1 VAIADSEAA
10 DAKARG
16 FARMS
21 PRALAGRVNAWRR
34 DGSDRA
40 VAQRNAGSAFLIRSA
55 SAGIIYLTQVLLA
68 RWMGRFEFGVY
79 VYVWAWV
86 GFLGMWAA
94 GGIAPAA
101 QRFIPEYR
109 TRGDA
114 AGVRGFL
121 VGSRWVSLAY
131 GTIVGLL
138 LAATV
143 LAFTHQIPA
152 YDWLPL
158 LIGAAVIPIF
168 PVSSVQDTIAR
179 CFNWIELGLIPNYVI
194 HPLIIC
200 TAVAAIH
207 FLGLGVTAL
216 HGLVAAALGMWTM
229 TLIQTALLRRRLRRA
244 VAPGERRYELR
255 YWMVTSLPIA
265 FVDGFFLL
273 LTYVDTLILQIF
285 VGPAEIAIYYAAT
298 KTLAILNFIYFAVS
312 AASAHRFAQ
321 YYVSGEHDK
330 LAGFLKDA
338 VRWTFWP
345 SLALGLVLLALG
357 EPILSLFG
365 PGFAEG
371 YPLLFVLAIG
381 LMARASVGP
390 AERLLSM
397 QDQQV
402 ASATIYA
409 CAFATNLVLCLLLIP
424 RFGLVGAAASTASA
438 VVTESVLLFVVTKRR
453 LGLHIFVFGR

>member
-1 VAIADSEAA
+1 MAIADSEAA
-10 DAKARG
+10 DRKTRG

-21 PRALAGRVNAWRR
+21 PRAIAGRVNAWRR
-34 DGSDRA
+34 DDSDRA

-79 VYVWAWV
+79 VYAWAWV

-109 TRGDA
+109 ARGDE
-114 AGVRGFL
+114 AGLRGFL
-121 VGSRWVSLAY
+121 FGSRWVSFAY
-131 GTIVGLL
+131 GAIVGLL

-143 LAFTHQIPA
+143 LLFAHKIPF
-152 YDWLPL
+152 YYWLPL

-200 TAVAAIH
+200 TAVAAVH
-207 FLGLGVTAL
+207 FFGGGVTAV
-216 HGLVAAALGMWTM
+216 HALVAASLGMWVM
-229 TLIQTALLRRRLRRA
+229 TLIQTALLRRRLKRT
-244 VAPGERRYELR
+244 VPPGERRYELR

-285 VGPAEIAIYYAAT
+285 VGPAEIAVYYAAT

-312 AASAHRFAQ
+312 AASAHRFAH
-321 YYVSGEHDK
+321 YYVRGEHDK
-330 LAGFLKDA
+330 LASFLKDA

-345 SLALGLVLLALG
+345 SLALGLAMLALG
-357 EPILSLFG
+357 KPILSLFG

-397 QDQQV
+397 QDQQI
-402 ASATIYA
+402 ASAMIYA
-409 CAFATNLVLCLLLIP
+409 GAFATNLVLCLLLIP
-424 RFGLVGAAASTASA
+424 HFGLIGAAASTASA
-438 VVTESVLLFVVTKRR
+438 VVTESVLLFVVTKRK

>member
-1 VAIADSEAA
+1 MAITQTGGEPVGAA
-10 DAKARG
+10 RLSLRAAAAR
-16 FARMS
+16 
-21 PRALAGRVNAWRR
+21 LNAWRR

-40 VAQRNAGSAFLIRSA
+40 IAQRNAGAAFLIRSA

-79 VYVWAWV
+79 VYAWAWV

-109 TRGDA
+109 ARDDQPGL
-114 AGVRGFL
+114 RGFL
-121 VGSRWVSLAY
+121 FGSRWVSFAY

-138 LAATV
+138 LAAAV
-143 LAFTHQIPA
+143 LMLGDKIAP
-152 YDWLPL
+152 YYWLPL

-200 TAVAAIH
+200 AAVAAVH
-207 FLGLGVTAL
+207 FLGGGVTAV
-216 HGLVAAALGMWTM
+216 HGLVAAAVGMWIM

-255 YWMVTSLPIA
+255 YWMVSSLPIA

-273 LTYVDTLILQIF
+273 LTYVDTLILQVF
-285 VGPAEIAIYYAAT
+285 VGPADIAVYYAAT

-321 YYVSGEHDK
+321 YYVAGEHDK

-345 SLALGLVLLALG
+345 SLALGLALLALG
-357 EPILSLFG
+357 KPILSLFG

-371 YPLLFVLAIG
+371 YPLMFVLAIG

-397 QDQQV
+397 QDQQR
-402 ASATIYA
+402 ASAAIYA
-409 CAFATNLVLCLLLIP
+409 GAFATNLVLCLTLIP
-424 RFGLVGAAASTASA
+424 HFGLIGAAASTASA
-438 VVTESVLLFVVTKRR
+438 IVVESTLLYVVTKRR

>member
-1 VAIADSEAA
+1 VAITDSESS
-10 DAKARG
+10 G
-16 FARMS
+16 FARLS
-21 PRALAGRVNAWRR
+21 WRGLAGRLNAWRR

-79 VYVWAWV
+79 VYAWAWV

-94 GGIAPAA
+94 GGIAPGA

-114 AGVRGFL
+114 AGLRGFL
-121 VGSRWVSLAY
+121 LGSRWVSFAY
-131 GTIVGLL
+131 GAIVGVL

-143 LAFTHQIPA
+143 LAFGDRIAP
-152 YDWLPL
+152 YYWLPL

-200 TAVAAIH
+200 VAVAALH
-207 FLGLGVTAL
+207 FLGGGVTAV
-216 HGLVAAALGMWTM
+216 HGLMAAAAGMWTM
-229 TLIQTALLRRRLRRA
+229 TLIQTALLRHRLKCA
-244 VAPGERRYELR
+244 VPPGERRYELR
-255 YWMVTSLPIA
+255 YWMLSSLPIA

-285 VGPAEIAIYYAAT
+285 VGPADIAVYYAAT

-321 YYVSGEHDK
+321 YYVAGEHDK
-330 LAGFLKDA
+330 LAAFLKDA

-357 EPILSLFG
+357 KPILSLFG
-365 PGFAEG
+365 PGFTDG
-371 YPLLFVLAIG
+371 YPLMFVLAVG

-397 QDQQV
+397 QDQQMW
-402 ASATIYA
+402 SAAIYA
-409 CAFATNLVLCLLLIP
+409 CAFATNLVLCLTLIP
-424 RFGLVGAAASTASA
+424 RFGLTGAAASTASA
-438 VVTESVLLFVVTKRR
+438 IVVESVLLFVVTKRR

>member
-1 VAIADSEAA
+1 MAIADSETEGGET
-10 DAKARG
+10 RG
-16 FARMS
+16 LARMS
-21 PRALAGRVNAWRR
+21 LRTIAGRVKAWRR

-109 TRGDA
+109 ARDDE
-114 AGVRGFL
+114 AGLRGFL
-121 VGSRWVSLAY
+121 LGSRWVSFGY
-131 GTIVGLL
+131 GAIVGLL

-143 LAFTHQIPA
+143 LLFTHNIPS
-152 YDWLPL
+152 YYWLPL

-200 TAVAAIH
+200 TAVAAMH
-207 FLGLGVTAL
+207 FLGGGVNAV
-216 HGLVAAALGMWTM
+216 HGLVAASLGMWTM
-229 TLIQTALLRRRLRRA
+229 TLIQTALLRRRLKRT
-244 VAPGERRYELR
+244 VPPGERRYELR

-273 LTYVDTLILQIF
+273 LTYVDTLILQMF
-285 VGPAEIAIYYAAT
+285 VGPAEIAVYYAAT

-312 AASAHRFAQ
+312 AATAHRFAH

-345 SLALGLVLLALG
+345 SLALGTAMLALG
-357 EPILSLFG
+357 KPILSLFG
-365 PGFAEG
+365 PGFTEG
-371 YPLLFVLAIG
+371 YPLMFVLAIG

-397 QDQQV
+397 QDQQI
-402 ASATIYA
+402 ASAAIYA
-409 CAFATNLVLCLLLIP
+409 CAFATNLALCLLLIP
-424 RFGLVGAAASTASA
+424 HFGLVGAAASTASA
-438 VVTESVLLFVVTKRR
+438 IVVESTLLFVVTKRR

>member
-1 VAIADSEAA
+1 VAVANGEAG
-10 DAKARG
+10 G
-16 FARMS
+16 FARIS
-21 PRALAGRVNAWRR
+21 PRAIAARVTAWRR

-109 TRGDA
+109 ARGDE
-114 AGVRGFL
+114 AGLRGFL
-121 VGSRWVSLAY
+121 LGSRWVSFAY
-131 GTIVGLL
+131 GTVAGLL
-138 LAATV
+138 LAVTV
-143 LAFTHQIPA
+143 MLLTHRIAP
-152 YDWLPL
+152 YYWLPL
-158 LIGAAVIPIF
+158 MIGAAVIPIF

-194 HPLIIC
+194 HPMIIC
-200 TAVAAIH
+200 TAVAAVH
-207 FLGLGVTAL
+207 FSGVGVTAL

-229 TLIQTALLRRRLRRA
+229 TLIQTALLRRRLKRA

-255 YWMVTSLPIA
+255 YWMVTALPIA

-285 VGPAEIAIYYAAT
+285 VGPADIAVYYAST

-321 YYVSGEHDK
+321 YYVNGEHDK
-330 LAGFLKDA
+330 LASFLQDT

-345 SLALGLVLLALG
+345 SLALGLVMLALG
-357 EPILSLFG
+357 RPILSLFG

-397 QDQQV
+397 QDQQI
-402 ASATIYA
+402 ASAMIYA
-409 CAFATNLVLCLLLIP
+409 GAFATNLVLCLLLIP
-424 RFGLVGAAASTASA
+424 HFGLMGAAASTASA
-438 VVTESVLLFVVTKRR
+438 VVTESVLLFVVTKRK
-453 LGLHIFVFGR
+453 LGLHIFVFGG

>member
-1 VAIADSEAA
+1 VAVANGEAS
-10 DAKARG
+10 G
-16 FARMS
+16 FARIS
-21 PRALAGRVNAWRR
+21 PRAIAARVAAWRR

-109 TRGDA
+109 ARGDE
-114 AGVRGFL
+114 AGLRGFL
-121 VGSRWVSLAY
+121 LGSRWVSFAY

-138 LAATV
+138 LAVTV
-143 LAFTHQIPA
+143 LLLTHRIA
-152 YDWLPL
+152 SYYWLPL
-158 LIGAAVIPIF
+158 MVGAAVIPIF

-200 TAVAAIH
+200 TAVAAVH
-207 FLGLGVTAL
+207 FFGGGVTAL

-229 TLIQTALLRRRLRRA
+229 TLIQTALLRRRLKRVVPA
-244 VAPGERRYELR
+244 GEQRYELR
-255 YWMVTSLPIA
+255 YWMVTALPIA

-285 VGPAEIAIYYAAT
+285 VGPADIAVYYAST

-321 YYVSGEHDK
+321 YYVNGEHDK
-330 LAGFLKDA
+330 LASFLKDT

-345 SLALGLVLLALG
+345 SLALGLVMLALG
-357 EPILSLFG
+357 RPILSLFG

-397 QDQQV
+397 QDQQI
-402 ASATIYA
+402 ASAMIYA

-424 RFGLVGAAASTASA
+424 HFGLIGAAASTASA
-438 VVTESVLLFVVTKRR
+438 VVTESVLLFVVTKRK

>member
-1 VAIADSEAA
+1 VAVANGEAG
-10 DAKARG
+10 G
-16 FARMS
+16 FARIS
-21 PRALAGRVNAWRR
+21 PRAIAARVTAWRR

-109 TRGDA
+109 ARGDE
-114 AGVRGFL
+114 AGLRGFL
-121 VGSRWVSLAY
+121 LGSRWVSFAY
-131 GTIVGLL
+131 GTVAGLL
-138 LAATV
+138 LAVTV
-143 LAFTHQIPA
+143 MLLTHRIAP
-152 YDWLPL
+152 YYWLPL
-158 LIGAAVIPIF
+158 MIGAAVIPIF

-194 HPLIIC
+194 HPMIIC
-200 TAVAAIH
+200 TAVAAVH
-207 FLGLGVTAL
+207 FSGVGVTAL

-229 TLIQTALLRRRLRRA
+229 TLIQTALLRRRLKRA

-255 YWMVTSLPIA
+255 YWMVTALPIA

-285 VGPAEIAIYYAAT
+285 VGPADIAVYYAST

-321 YYVSGEHDK
+321 YYVNGEHDK
-330 LAGFLKDA
+330 LASFLQDT

-345 SLALGLVLLALG
+345 SLALGLVMLALG
-357 EPILSLFG
+357 RPILSLFG

-397 QDQQV
+397 QDQQI
-402 ASATIYA
+402 ASAMIYA

-424 RFGLVGAAASTASA
+424 HFGLMGAAASTASA
-438 VVTESVLLFVVTKRR
+438 VVTESVLLFVVSKRK

>member
-1 VAIADSEAA
+1 
-10 DAKARG
+10 
-16 FARMS
+16 MS
-21 PRALAGRVNAWRR
+21 LRALAGRVNAWRR
-34 DGSDRA
+34 DDSDRA

-109 TRGDA
+109 ARGDE
-114 AGVRGFL
+114 AGLRGFL
-121 VGSRWVSLAY
+121 LGSRWVSFGY

-143 LAFTHQIPA
+143 LMFTHQIPA
-152 YDWLPL
+152 YYWLPL

-179 CFNWIELGLIPNYVI
+179 CFDWIELGLIPNYVI
-194 HPLIIC
+194 LPLIIC
-200 TAVAAIH
+200 AAVAAVH
-207 FLGLGVTAL
+207 FLGGGVTAL
-216 HGLVAAALGMWTM
+216 HGLVAASLGMWAM
-229 TLIQTALLRRRLRRA
+229 TLIQTALMRRRLKRA
-244 VAPGERRYELR
+244 VPPGERRYELR

-273 LTYVDTLILQIF
+273 LTYVDILILQIF
-285 VGPAEIAIYYAAT
+285 VGPADIAVYYAAT

-312 AASAHRFAQ
+312 AACAHRFAH

-330 LAGFLKDA
+330 LAAFLKDA

-345 SLALGLVLLALG
+345 SLGLGLAMLALG
-357 EPILSLFG
+357 KPILSLFG

-397 QDQQV
+397 QDQQI
-402 ASATIYA
+402 ASASIYA
-409 CAFATNLVLCLLLIP
+409 GAFATNLVLCLLLIP
-424 RFGLVGAAASTASA
+424 HFGLIGAAASTASA